1 MTDALLPGL
10 GAAGEAGAERE
21 RLAMRWLE
29 LTRRVLPGMAAAQGW
44 PICRDHCF
52 MRVCLDNALGRPWHE
67 AVRRQAI
74 RWLELHQFRAAVAV
88 AEGIEADP
96 RTLPALNDASL
107 AWRRAAR
114 HR

>member
-10 GAAGEAGAERE
+10 ESGGEPGAERE
-21 RLAMRWLE
+21 RLARRWME
-29 LTRRVLPGMAAAQGW
+29 LTRCVLPGMAAAEGW

-52 MRVCLDNALGRPWHE
+52 MRVCLDNATGRPWHE
-67 AVRRQAI
+67 AVRRPAI
-74 RWLELHQFRAAVAV
+74 RWLEMRQLRAAVAV
-88 AEGIEADP
+88 AEGIAADP
-96 RTLPALNDASL
+96 RTLPGLNNASL

>member
-1 MTDALLPGL
+1 MTDATLPGL
-10 GAAGEAGAERE
+10 EPAGQPGAERE
-21 RLAMRWLE
+21 RLALRWLE

-44 PICRDHCF
+44 PIRWDHCF

-67 AVRRQAI
+67 AVRRPAI
-74 RWLELHQFRAAVAV
+74 RWLELHQLQAAVAV
-88 AEGIEADP
+88 AEGIAADP
-96 RTLPALNDASL
+96 RKLPELNDASL

>member
-1 MTDALLPGL
+1 MLPGL
-10 GAAGEAGAERE
+10 DHPGPPGTERE
-21 RLAMRWLE
+21 RLALRWLE
-29 LTRRVLPGMAAAQGW
+29 LTRRVLPGMAAAQSW
-44 PICRDHCF
+44 PIRLDHCF

-67 AVRRQAI
+67 AVRRPAL
-74 RWLELHQFRAAVAV
+74 RHLDLHQLRAAVAV
-88 AEGIEADP
+88 AEGITDDP

>member
-10 GAAGEAGAERE
+10 ETAGEATAERE
-21 RLAMRWLE
+21 RLALRWLE

-67 AVRRQAI
+67 LVRRPAI
-74 RWLELHQFRAAVAV
+74 RWLEPHQLRAAIAV
-88 AEGIEADP
+88 AEGIVADP
-96 RTLPALNDASL
+96 RMLPGLNDASL
-107 AWRRAAR
+107 AWRQAAR
-114 HR
+114 HH

>member
-1 MTDALLPGL
+1 MEPLLPGL
-10 GAAGEAGAERE
+10 EPAGGPGGERE
-21 RLAMRWLE
+21 RLARRWLE

-67 AVRRQAI
+67 VIRRPAI
-74 RWLELHQFRAAVAV
+74 RWLGLHQFRAAVGV
-88 AEGIEADP
+88 AEGIVVEP
-96 RTLPALNDASL
+96 WTLPELNEVSL
-107 AWRRAAR
+107 AWRRGAR